1 MSKFKINK
9 VTLYAANLIAVQ
21 LVFALADMYEITL
34 EQVFETFT
42 KLNYWKV
49 LNNTEICCI
58 LAHDGIKDTV
68 SDVSKQFDT
77 IFGTQ
82 LSAYKKMVIPFDSQ
96 SITIIEQIMKDKKL
110 SRQDAMTLWFSSKT
124 YEELIRRKLTYISA
138 MRGYWAL
145 NLELEKNPKWMT
157 EDFE

>member
-21 LVFALADMYEITL
+21 LVFALAYMYEITL

-82 LSAYKKMVIPFDSQ
+82 LNAYKKMVIPFDSQ
-96 SITIIEQIMKDKKL
+96 SITIIEQIMKDKKKKVDL
-110 SRQDAMTLWFSSKT
+110 YFCYAWLLGIKLRIREKSK
-124 YEELIRRKLTYISA
+124 
-138 MRGYWAL
+138 MDDRGL
-145 NLELEKNPKWMT
+145 
-157 EDFE
+157 

>member
-1 MSKFKINK
+1 M
-9 VTLYAANLIAVQ
+9 
-21 LVFALADMYEITL
+21 
-34 EQVFETFT
+34 
-42 KLNYWKV
+42 
-49 LNNTEICCI
+49 
-58 LAHDGIKDTV
+58 AHDGIKDTV

-82 LSAYKKMVIPFDSQ
+82 LNAYKKMVIPFDSQ

-124 YEELIRRKLTYISA
+124 YKEIIRRKLTYISA
-138 MRGYWAL
+138 MRGYWEL

-157 EDFE
+157 EEFE

>member
-1 MSKFKINK
+1 MHKFKINK
-9 VTLYAANLIAVQ
+9 ITLYTANLIVVQ
-21 LVFALADMYEITL
+21 LIYALADMYEISL
-34 EQVFETFT
+34 ERVFEVFT

-49 LNNTEICCI
+49 INATEICCI

-68 SDVSKQFDT
+68 NDVSKQFDT
-77 IFGTQ
+77 ILGTH
-82 LSAYKKMVIPFDSQ
+82 LHEYRKKEIPFDSQ
-96 SITIIEQIMKDKKL
+96 SITIVEQIMQDKKL

-124 YEELIRRKLTYISA
+124 YQEIIRRKLTYISA
-138 MRGYWAL
+138 MSGYLEL

>member
-1 MSKFKINK
+1 MSKSAIKEVSMI
-9 VTLYAANLIAVQ
+9 TANEFAIQ

-82 LSAYKKMVIPFDSQ
+82 LNAYKKMVIPFDSQ

-124 YEELIRRKLTYISA
+124 YKEIIRRKLTYISA
-138 MRGYWAL
+138 MRGYWEL